1 MLDALGE
8 RYGYLPSEVLSK
20 ATTMDLTI
28 FDVAVAYK
36 TKQIKKQ
43 SGDYDI
49 NDEYSQTELQDIMDK
64 TRGSR
69 ND

>member
-20 ATTMDLTI
+20 ASTMDLQI

-36 TKQIKKQ
+36 NREMKKQ
-43 SGDYDI
+43 SGQHDIADDYTP
-49 NDEYSQTELQDIMDK
+49 QQLQEIMDK
-64 TRGSR
+64 TRGKR
-69 ND
+69 